1 MTQLSEV
8 MTTNP
13 HTVTTDDSLT
23 DAARIMRD
31 EDVGAVIVT
40 ENGKVVGIVTDRDI
54 AVRAVAEG
62 KDPGQ
67 TAVDEICTRD
77 PTVLD
82 PTDEAG
88 DAVRLMTEKN
98 VRRLPVVDDGTPVGI
113 VSLGDLARKLDPEF
127 ALADISAAPPND

>member
-23 DAARIMRD
+23 DAARIMRE
-31 EDVGAVIVT
+31 EDVGAAIVT
-40 ENGKVVGIVTDRDI
+40 ENEKVVGIVTDRDI
-54 AVRAVAEG
+54 TVRAVAEG

-67 TAVDEICTRD
+67 TAIDEICTSD
-77 PTVLD
+77 PTVLS
-82 PTDEAG
+82 PTEDAG
-88 DAVRLMTEKN
+88 AAVRLMTEKN
-98 VRRLPVVDDGTPVGI
+98 VRRLPVVDDGNPVGI
-113 VSLGDLARKLDPEF
+113 VSLGDLARKLDPES